1 MARVCV
7 LGGSGF
13 IGRHLVEKLVER
25 GDFVVVPSR
34 RRERAKHLI
43 TLPTVDVVQAN
54 VNDPAT
60 LARLFTGCD
69 AVVNLVGVL
78 QGLRG
83 NPYGPDFAQAHV
95 ELPNKVIAACMAT
108 RVPRLLHMSA
118 LKAAPDGPSEYRSEE
133 RRVGK
138 GWRYRA

>member
-13 IGRHLVEKLVER
+13 VGRHVVEKLVER

-54 VNDPAT
+54 VHDPAT
-60 LARLFTGCD
+60 LARLFASCD

-78 QGLRG
+78 QGRHDS
-83 NPYGPDFAQAHV
+83 PYDPDFAQTHV
-95 ELPNKVIAACMAT
+95 ELPIKVIAACMAPT
-108 RVPRLLHMSA
+108 VPRLLHMSA
-118 LKAAPDGPSEYRSEE
+118 LKAAFD
-133 RRVGK
+133 
-138 GWRYRA
+138 